1 MGTIPNAEN
10 HIHLVLDNR
19 LPIDKD
25 IKDKEYSDYLRDSAY
40 IFKDGN
46 EEYVDLFLGKVGI
59 NANKWGL
66 GLDGFD
72 RAIDASVGLKLLIDP
87 DKKVHDSNEDGTG
100 KYSTDYIKQN
110 ENDLYGGVITRVKKY
125 DLDHDGRNDYARAIV
140 HLDTEA
146 GKQRFKNAL
155 AAGLNE
161 TSPTVDALDPT
172 ERWDRLN
179 NVKFINIVMI
189 KNGAYKE
196 YAKIQGLCKGS
207 QTSCGNALAASLN
220 LPEFFNEKNDGSLM
234 HVLGDNTRMGNES
247 TDNSQVGGQPAGQ
260 PAGQPV
266 INIYGNQGKDV
277 TNKETD
283 KPQTPEL
290 SENEKLLQ
298 AKVEELSKALKSS
311 VSQNVENIHSELAP
325 LELFENA
332 EEQKAA
338 LKILGDNLDNLNY
351 LKNAM
356 TVLTP
361 KMIAYY
367 NKVNSGKKN
376 DESTNTAK
384 DESAK
389 TNPAVAT
396 LPSFDNSPS
405 QTKTDDYTK
414 ALANKSLQELLQMNI
429 KLQRGN
435 KA

>member
-1 MGTIPNAEN
+1 MGTIPNADN
-10 HIHLVLDNR
+10 HIYLTLDNR

-25 IKDKEYSDYLRDSAY
+25 IRDKEYSDYLRDSAY

-46 EEYVDLFLGKVGI
+46 EEYVDLFLGKVGV

-66 GLDGFD
+66 GLDGFE
-72 RAIDASVGLKLLIDP
+72 RAVDSTVSSKLKLIIDA
-87 DKKVHDSNEDGTG
+87 DKQVHDSNEDGTG
-100 KYSTDYIKQN
+100 KYSTDYIEKKQD
-110 ENDLYGGVITRVKKY
+110 DLYGGVVTRVKKY
-125 DLDHDGRNDYARAIV
+125 DLDHDGRIDYARAIV

-146 GKQRFKNAL
+146 GKTRFHNAL

-179 NVKFINIVMI
+179 NVKFINIVMV

-207 QTSCGNALAASLN
+207 QTSCSNALAASLN
-220 LPEFFNEKNDGSLM
+220 LPEFSNEKNDGSLM

-247 TDNSQVGGQPAGQ
+247 TDNSQASGQPTT
-260 PAGQPV
+260 GQPV
-266 INIYGNQGKDV
+266 IQNFNIGKDV
-277 TNKETD
+277 TNKETND

-290 SENEKLLQ
+290 SENEKILQ
-298 AKVEELSKALKSS
+298 AKVDELSKQLKSS

-338 LKILGDNLDNLNY
+338 LKVLGEDLGQLNY

-361 KMIAYY
+361 RMIAYY
-367 NKVNSGKKN
+367 NKQNSGKK
-376 DESTNTAK
+376 EEPAK
-384 DESAK
+384 DEK
-389 TNPAVAT
+389 QNPAVAT

-405 QTKTDDYTK
+405 QVNTDDLTK
-414 ALANKSLQELLQMNI
+414 AFANKSLQDLLTMNI
-429 KLQRGN
+429 KLQNRGI